1 MKPKNY
7 PGAVGEYIELGS
19 SFSDSLLTSTCNLHG
34 VITRVSTNSR
44 SVADALDHFLKAF
57 PAASDATPDVE
68 MFLFTTERLD
78 DALAPVPAAATML
91 YDWGMVKILRDGDYR
106 FEKVDRRARVIADI
120 ANGIAAGFAEES
132 LLQTDWLVT
141 NLFFY
146 PLWAQLMKS
155 QGLFPLHAAGLVRDG
170 RAALLLGK
178 SGSGKST
185 LSIHLV
191 KAGHG
196 LLSDDTVFLRE
207 LDGTV
212 ESLSFPEEINV
223 TEKTIAMIP
232 ELADVENFT
241 DNPFRDKSS
250 FAIEEL
256 YPGCIVDAAVPSVLI
271 FPEVTGSTDTVI
283 EPMTGSEALT
293 LSMRY
298 GFFFMDP
305 ATTARH
311 FEVLAALVK
320 QVACFRLY
328 SGSDQVQL
336 DEKVGALLR
345 EYL

>member
-1 MKPKNY
+1 MKPKKY
-7 PGAVGEYIELGS
+7 PGAVGELIELGIS
-19 SFSDSLLTSTCNLHG
+19 NNDSLHICNCNLHG
-34 VITRVSTNSR
+34 VTSRIAVNSR
-44 SVADALDHFLKAF
+44 AVADALGHFLRAF
-57 PAASDATPDVE
+57 PAADDATPDIE
-68 MFLFTTERLD
+68 MFLFTTDELD
-78 DALAPVPAAATML
+78 DTLAPVPAAATML

-106 FEKVDRRARVIADI
+106 FEKVDRRARVAADVV
-120 ANGIAAGFAEES
+120 NGIAAGFAETS

-155 QGLFPLHAAGLVRDG
+155 RGLFPLHAAGLVRDG
-170 RAALLLGK
+170 RSALLLGK

-191 KAGHG
+191 KAGYG

-207 LDGTV
+207 DDGTV

-223 TEKTIAMIP
+223 TENTIAMIP
-232 ELADVENFT
+232 ELAGVDNFT
-241 DNPFRDKSS
+241 ANPFRDKSS
-250 FAIEEL
+250 FPIEEL

-271 FPEVTGSTDTVI
+271 FPEVTGSTDTVV
-283 EPMTGSEALT
+283 EAMSGSEALT

-320 QVACFRLY
+320 QVSCFRLY

-336 DEKVGALLR
+336 NEKIGALLQ
-345 EYL
+345 EHL